1 MAAQKERRRR
11 RRCPSCGGEMIVR
24 GGLVEGVL
32 VMLVPQT
39 ELSERVISPV
49 YSDTCGDCG
58 LVMLYAR
65 VAGT

>member
-1 MAAQKERRRR
+1 
-11 RRCPSCGGEMIVR
+11 MIVR